1 MEPVIQHKEILLS
14 CLRLMREKL
23 KRNICNLDDYAV
35 LSEVKD
41 LSAHKKDHIGEALMY
56 ACQFWTKHLLGT
68 PGNSPCVQ
76 EVQKVIEQF
85 FTEHLLHWVEVL
97 VIMGNLGVGI
107 HAISDVEQWCTR
119 VSVI

>member
-41 LSAHKKDHIGEALMY
+41 LSTCKKEHIGEALAY

-68 PGNSPCVQ
+68 PDNSPCVQ
-76 EVQKVIEQF
+76 EVQKAIEQSS
-85 FTEHLLHWVEVL
+85 TVHLLHWVEVL
-97 VIMGNLGVGI
+97 VIMGNLSVGI
-107 HAISDVEQWCTR
+107 HAVNDVEQWCTR
-119 VSVI
+119 VSGI